1 MWFLSFFQSGS
12 KDIQAISSNTGREGD
27 RRGDGNGTWK
37 AFHFL
42 FSQLGIWTTENKQK
56 MYTAAHVSDWD
67 DSSMRE
73 LPWGN
78 ISHVFCSRC
87 EHKLFTPGFYY
98 TTSGHMENTGW
109 PQAAHTHSHIHTYQ
123 LRTSEWRGHLQ
134 DLCNSS
140 EEWRTWR
147 ASGNYV
153 TVFID
158 SYILE
163 DGNLQQG
170 WATRQELVSEME
182 KWGFIWR

>member
-1 MWFLSFFQSGS
+1 MAPDKHSIFCFLNLASGPRKTS
-12 KDIQAISSNTGREGD
+12 RKCTLQRMCPTGM
-27 RRGDGNGTWK
+27 
-37 AFHFL
+37 
-42 FSQLGIWTTENKQK
+42 I
-56 MYTAAHVSDWD
+56 
-67 DSSMRE
+67 
-73 LPWGN
+73 LPWENCPGVTFLMFSVPDVSTSS
-78 ISHVFCSRC
+78 SHQVFITPHLDIWKTQDD
-87 EHKLFTPGFYY
+87 HKP
-98 TTSGHMENTGW
+98 
-109 PQAAHTHSHIHTYQ
+109 HTHTHTHTYQ